1 MWSTYIGIL
10 WLMSRLTYSNKVLQK
25 VIKFVYFNIR
35 FHICLLTL
43 TFLKNKLR
51 IFHTMMNDL
60 KTKNKT
66 NIFGYM
72 ESLTKQT

>member
-51 IFHTMMNDL
+51 IFHTIMNDL
-60 KTKNKT
+60 KTKNKK

-72 ESLTKQT
+72 ESYD